1 MNNNSCVYEII
12 CTKNNKKYIGSSKNI
27 RKRKQEHLRD
37 LNSNS
42 HHSDRLQNDWNKYGP
57 ECFKFNILEYCDEN
71 EKYDLEQKY
80 LDKFKSYEEE
90 YGYNISPISRGVKKF
105 GKENS
110 FYGKHHTVESR
121 KLMSLHHYDVSG
133 KNNPNYGKKCSE
145 STKAKIS
152 AANKGRKWTEEQRK
166 KLSESH
172 KKRVFTH
179 LICIT
184 TGKEFNSI
192 ESAKDFYN
200 IKNYYKNYKKYFN
213 GEKSYW
219 GKLKDGT
226 PLQWKKQ

>member
-1 MNNNSCVYEII
+1 
-12 CTKNNKKYIGSSKNI
+12 
-27 RKRKQEHLRD
+27 
-37 LNSNS
+37 
-42 HHSDRLQNDWNKYGP
+42 
-57 ECFKFNILEYCDEN
+57 
-71 EKYDLEQKY
+71 
-80 LDKFKSYEEE
+80 
-90 YGYNISPISRGVKKF
+90 
-105 GKENS
+105 
-110 FYGKHHTVESR
+110 
-121 KLMSLHHYDVSG
+121 MSLHHYDVSG